1 MVRAKRPS
9 QTEVFSYSLVM
20 DLLDMLLD
28 DMHLR
33 GARMVEWDCHSQSRV
48 CVPAAPCAYFH
59 VVLSG
64 EVRLQWANGGET
76 LLMQR
81 GDVLVLPSGIAH
93 DLGEGPEVGQLTFAD
108 APEGLVSFGVNAY
121 QPRVQMLSGQAQFDA
136 ELARPFMTAL
146 PQVLRIPGEAGE
158 LPPWIAI
165 GLQFIRQEL
174 RAELPARQA
183 VVNRMSDILFIECLR
198 RFVARIPE
206 DEQTWLRALLDP
218 ALSRALAALHADP
231 AHNWSVESLAR
242 EANLSRSA
250 FAHRFRQCLGQ
261 TPIDYLTAHRLRRAA
276 WQLRHTA
283 QPVARIAEA
292 AGYASS
298 SAFTQAFDRRYG
310 VSPRRY
316 RDADQAPPEP
326 LNMSSSVIM
335 VDTAAAR
342 G

>member
-1 MVRAKRPS
+1 
-9 QTEVFSYSLVM
+9 M

-33 GARMVEWDCHSQSRV
+33 GAQMVEWDCHSQSRV
-48 CVPAAPCAYFH
+48 QVSAAPCAYFH
-59 VVLSG
+59 VVLAG
-64 EVRLQWANGGET
+64 EARLQLAVTSEP
-76 LLMQR
+76 LHIQR
-81 GDVLVLPSGIAH
+81 GDVLVLPSGMAH
-93 DLGEGPEVGQLTFAD
+93 TIGEGPDVGSLVF
-108 APEGLVSFGVNAY
+108 EGAREELVSFGVAAY

-146 PQVLRIPGEAGE
+146 PQVLKIPGEAGE

-218 ALSRALAALHADP
+218 ALSRALASLHADP

-283 QPVARIAEA
+283 QPIARIAEA

-310 VSPRRY
+310 LSPRRY

-326 LNMSSSVIM
+326 LSLSSSVM
-335 VDTAAAR
+335 VVDTAAAPS
-342 G
+342 